1 MELGEKLIDF
11 RLLGADDS
19 YFDTKK
25 IRKQKKI
32 VVFFTCNHC
41 PYVHAYESRII
52 QMQEDFNHIVQFVGI
67 NSNDDTRYPEDS
79 FENMKKRSSA
89 VGYNF
94 PYLRDS
100 SQEIAKV
107 YGASHTPHFYLFNQ
121 DRSLIYKGKLDDN
134 WEDECDVK
142 IQYLKE
148 GIKNKDSVP
157 RDTFPVGC
165 SIKWL

>member
-52 QMQEDFNHIVQFVGI
+52 QMQEDLNHIVQFC
-67 NSNDDTRYPEDS
+67 
-79 FENMKKRSSA
+79 
-89 VGYNF
+89 GY
-94 PYLRDS
+94 
-100 SQEIAKV
+100 
-107 YGASHTPHFYLFNQ
+107 
-121 DRSLIYKGKLDDN
+121 
-134 WEDECDVK
+134 
-142 IQYLKE
+142 
-148 GIKNKDSVP
+148 
-157 RDTFPVGC
+157 
-165 SIKWL
+165 